1 MIPSIIRY
9 KEERLVRKSIR
20 DISPKTYAVDSF
32 DVKCRIIFSDGSI
45 EAGNTPEIVIFDE
58 RGGDFAATYINCPI
72 GSENRNKIPKQVLLK
87 NRIFIITSYDAPL
100 SYE

>member
-1 MIPSIIRY
+1 MIPSYFRY

-20 DISPKTYAVDSF
+20 DVSPKTYAVDSF

-58 RGGDFAATYINCPI
+58 KGGDFAATYINCPI
-72 GSENRNKIPKQVLLK
+72 GSENRNKIPNQVLLK
-87 NRIFIITSYDAPL
+87 NLITSYDAPL
-100 SYE
+100 SKE